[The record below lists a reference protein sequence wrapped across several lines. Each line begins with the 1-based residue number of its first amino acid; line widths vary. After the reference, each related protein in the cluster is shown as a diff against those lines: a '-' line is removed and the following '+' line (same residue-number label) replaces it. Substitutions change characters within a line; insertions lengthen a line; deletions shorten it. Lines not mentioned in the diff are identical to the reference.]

1 MAMIVGLVLAV
12 TLVIGTLFG
21 ATIIQQPGV
30 FALGAVVM
38 LGLAHL
44 TTQAFDERPS
54 LYVVGRTVALAGV
67 VALAYFALQFAVEH
81 LLAGS
86 LPPVQALRG
95 PLDFV
100 IVALVV
106 LAFAAVTV
114 LQSLLPGK
122 AAEPRWQA
130 LYIHLANGL
139 YVNTLANR
147 LVLRFWPSPPP
158 TQAERATSIMPTS
171 GAHP

>member
-1 MAMIVGLVLAV
+1 MSRYAHADDVHEE
-12 TLVIGTLFG
+12 
-21 ATIIQQPGV
+21 
-30 FALGAVVM
+30 VM
-38 LGLAHL
+38 CW
-44 TTQAFDERPS
+44 
-54 LYVVGRTVALAGV
+54 
-67 VALAYFALQFAVEH
+67 
-81 LLAGS
+81 
-86 LPPVQALRG
+86 G
-95 PLDFV
+95 P
-100 IVALVV
+100 
-106 LAFAAVTV
+106 FAAVTV

>member
-1 MAMIVGLVLAV
+1 LQLA
-12 TLVIGTLFG
+12 
-21 ATIIQQPGV
+21 A
-30 FALGAVVM
+30 A
-38 LGLAHL
+38 
-44 TTQAFDERPS
+44 R
-54 LYVVGRTVALAGV
+54 
-67 VALAYFALQFAVEH
+67 
-81 LLAGS
+81 LLAGA

-95 PLDFV
+95 GPLDLA

-106 LAFAAVTV
+106 LSFAAVTV

-158 TQAERATSIMPTS
+158 GHSGRLPSTAPAS
-171 GAHP
+171 GARA

>member
-1 MAMIVGLVLAV
+1 MVAGLVLAV

-21 ATIIQQPGV
+21 ATITAQPGV
-30 FALGAVVM
+30 FALGAVVT

-44 TTQAFDERPS
+44 ITQSLDERPNF
-54 LYVVGRTVALAGV
+54 YVTGRTVALAAMVG
-67 VALAYFALQFAVEH
+67 LAYFGLQFAAAR

-95 PLDFV
+95 PLDLAV
-100 IVALVV
+100 IALVV

-122 AAEPRWQA
+122 ATEPRWQA
-130 LYIHLANGL
+130 LHTHIANGL

-158 TQAERATSIMPTS
+158 IRNGRTGSIMPTTE
-171 GAHP
+171 AHP